1 MEQKQMVELI
11 ARLRDMDKTN
21 EFKDK
26 FDFFMRLYESG
37 DEKVHKLLETDF
49 NLLAKG
55 IANELELMKKEF

>member
-26 FDFFMRLYESG
+26 LDFFMRLYESG

-55 IANELELMKKEF
+55 IADELELMKKEF